1 MDERL
6 PFRRNRLLQ
15 GLAAWLLLFWLVTA
29 LAPHNRF
36 DWLLENLLVFICGAT
51 LVATYRY
58 FAFSNRSYLLLTLF
72 LTLHLIGA
80 HYTYAETPFG
90 FWLQEWLGFS
100 RNHFDRIVHFA
111 FGLLIAY
118 PMRELLLRLA
128 KVRIGW
134 SYFLAVT
141 VVLAFSGFYEIVE
154 AWVAMIVSP
163 ELGAA
168 YLGTQGDVWDAQS
181 DMGAALLGAIAAM
194 IFTWLAVRRKG
205 R

>member
-1 MDERL
+1 MDEGQ

-15 GLAAWLLLFWLVTA
+15 GLVAWLLLFWWVTA
-29 LAPHNRF
+29 LAPYNRF

-51 LVATYRY
+51 LVATYRT

-90 FWLQEWLGFS
+90 FWLQAWFGFS
-100 RNHFDRIVHFA
+100 RNHYDRIVHFA

-118 PMRELLLRLA
+118 PMRELLQRLA
-128 KVRIGW
+128 RVRIGW

-141 VVLAFSGFYEIVE
+141 VVLAFSGLYEIVE

-181 DMGAALLGAIAAM
+181 DMGAALLGAAAAM
-194 IFTWLAVRRKG
+194 IFTWLAARRKG
-205 R
+205 L

>member
-1 MDERL
+1 MDDGL
-6 PFRRNRLLQ
+6 PFRNNRLLQ
-15 GLAAWLLLFWLVTA
+15 GLVAWLLLFWVVTA
-29 LAPHNRF
+29 IAPYNRF
-36 DWLLENLLVFICGAT
+36 DWLLENLLVFIYGAI
-51 LVATYRY
+51 LVVTYRY
-58 FAFSNRSYLLLTLF
+58 
-72 LTLHLIGA
+72 
-80 HYTYAETPFG
+80 
-90 FWLQEWLGFS
+90 
-100 RNHFDRIVHFA
+100 FA

-128 KVRIGW
+128 KVRVGW

-141 VVLAFSGFYEIVE
+141 LVLAFSGFYEIVE

-181 DMGAALLGAIAAM
+181 DMGLALLGAVTAM
-194 IFTWLAVRRKG
+194 LCTWLALHHKG

>member
-1 MDERL
+1 MDEGQ

-15 GLAAWLLLFWLVTA
+15 GLVAWLLLFWLVTA
-29 LAPHNRF
+29 LAPYNRF

-51 LVATYRY
+51 LVATYRT

-90 FWLQEWLGFS
+90 FWLQAWFGFS
-100 RNHFDRIVHFA
+100 RNHYDRIVHFA

-118 PMRELLLRLA
+118 PMRELLQRLA
-128 KVRIGW
+128 RVRIGW

-141 VVLAFSGFYEIVE
+141 VVLAFSGLYEIVE

-181 DMGAALLGAIAAM
+181 DMGAAFLGAVAAM
-194 IFTWLAVRRKG
+194 IFTWLAARRKG
-205 R
+205 L